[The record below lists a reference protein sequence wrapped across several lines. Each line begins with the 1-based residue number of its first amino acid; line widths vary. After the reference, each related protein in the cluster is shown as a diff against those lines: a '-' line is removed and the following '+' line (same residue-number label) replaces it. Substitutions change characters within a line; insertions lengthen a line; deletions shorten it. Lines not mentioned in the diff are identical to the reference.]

1 MLAVRTAKT
10 SLRPKRLAIPFLF
23 AILSIAAS
31 GCSTRPV
38 EEIVTTDAS
47 RVSAIPPGGEP
58 VTKEPNLPDRDPD
71 LEEAGDRIGE
81 AITYLD
87 SHRRDKWDAAE
98 RALNDAQI
106 SLIKIRREG
115 LWEDADLAK
124 IEGLLKEL
132 DTSMRAVSHN
142 APDASRHL
150 AELSKR
156 LDNLELTP
164 GRGKDTESK

>member
-10 SLRPKRLAIPFLF
+10 SLQPKRWAIPILF
-23 AILSIAAS
+23 AILCVVAG

-38 EEIVTTDAS
+38 EEIVTTDAG
-47 RVSAIPPGGEP
+47 RVSAIPSSAEP

-87 SHRRDKWDAAE
+87 SHRRDKWDAAG
-98 RALNDAQI
+98 RALNDAQN
-106 SLIKIRREG
+106 SLIKIQREG
-115 LWEDADLAK
+115 LWDGSDLAK
-124 IEGLLKEL
+124 LEGLLKEL
-132 DTSMRAVSHN
+132 DSSMRAVSHN
-142 APDASRHL
+142 SPDASKHL

-156 LDNLELTP
+156 LDNLE
-164 GRGKDTESK
+164 

>member
-1 MLAVRTAKT
+1 MLSVRTAKT
-10 SLRPKRLAIPFLF
+10 SLQPKRLAITFIF
-23 AILSIAAS
+23 AILCVAAV

-38 EEIVTTDAS
+38 EEIVTTDAG
-47 RVSAIPPGGEP
+47 RVSALPASAEL

-98 RALNDAQI
+98 RALSDAQN
-106 SLIKIRREG
+106 SLNKIQREG
-115 LWEDADLAK
+115 LWDDADLAK

-142 APDASRHL
+142 ASDASKHL